1 MPGSPR
7 DPDGFSNRVRQ
18 HLDGLRVHGF
28 SEETI
33 ETRGRYLTYF
43 AVWCAD
49 RSLGRPNEIV
59 KPILERYQRWL
70 YYYRSEDGRPLSFQ
84 SQHHRLSALKV
95 FFRWLAKENYI
106 LSNPASELELP
117 KVGKRLP
124 KSVLTPSEIER
135 VLSVADVKTPLG
147 IRDRAMMETFYSS
160 GIRRGELLRLKLYD
174 LDQERG
180 TIAIRQGK
188 GNKDRVVPVGDRA
201 LAWLDKYTGEV
212 RPTLVCEPDEGT
224 VFLTARGAEFLREN
238 LTSLIAGYVERSGI
252 GKKGSCHLFRHAMAT
267 AMLENGADIRFI
279 QALLGHSRI
288 ETTQIYTEVS
298 IKKLKEIHSATH
310 PARMKKKRTA
320 AASAAAPDIEDLLS
334 TLTLEEQEED
344 IDQPKSN

>member
-1 MPGSPR
+1 MPGSVR
-7 DPDGFSNRVRQ
+7 DVDGFANRSREHLDWLRVR
-18 HLDGLRVHGF
+18 GF

-33 ETRGRYLTYF
+33 ETRERYLTYF

-49 RSLGRPNEIV
+49 RSLSRPNEIT
-59 KPILERYQRWL
+59 KPILERHQRWL

-95 FFRWLAKENYI
+95 FFRWLARENFI

-124 KSVLTPSEIER
+124 KSVLTPREIEA
-135 VLSVADVKTPLG
+135 VLAGSDVKTPLG

-160 GIRRGELLRLKLYD
+160 GMRRGELLRLKLYD

-180 TIAIRQGK
+180 SITIRQGK
-188 GNKDRVVPVGDRA
+188 GNKDRVVPIGERA
-201 LAWLDKYTGEV
+201 LAWLAKYLDEV

-224 VFLTARGAEFLREN
+224 IFLTARGAEFLREN
-238 LTSLIAGYVERSGI
+238 LTTLIAGYVERSGI

-310 PARMKKKRTA
+310 PARMTKTR
-320 AASAAAPDIEDLLS
+320 SAAPSDPAPGIENLLT
-334 TLTLEEQEED
+334 TLTEEELEETTD
-344 IDQPKSN
+344 HQP